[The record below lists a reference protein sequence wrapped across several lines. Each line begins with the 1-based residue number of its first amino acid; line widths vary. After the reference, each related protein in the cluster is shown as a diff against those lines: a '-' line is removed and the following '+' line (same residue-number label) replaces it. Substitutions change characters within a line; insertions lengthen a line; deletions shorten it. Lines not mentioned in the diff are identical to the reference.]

1 MGRFKVYSFALI
13 GSLIGSLIGIQG
25 CKSFKG
31 AEVNVTPNPLEVHAD
46 SVKFTVKASIP
57 PKSGFK
63 KKGVY
68 YGRLVIKGGG
78 GEYEVGRVTISSEQY
93 PDLNKVGASASYN
106 GAVAYQEGMNGGNLI
121 AENRYERKKK
131 KIDLPELTLAPCCIT
146 TSRLVATDDQVI
158 FEDVSYQPRTPI
170 SLEAKFQFPKDVFKI
185 QPTEYEK
192 AEIRAIGDFL
202 NKKYE
207 ATKVVIEGFA
217 SPEGTFRRN
226 RFLSVNRA
234 REVQQWLIDQLK
246 KAGYKVYLD
255 STFFEFRTTTE
266 DWDGFLANLEKLNL
280 PEDRKKQIIQIVA
293 AGYEPEVTERKVM
306 AIVGGEEK
314 VEFILA
320 PLRRATIRL
329 MGYTGKHTDQQIDSL
344 VAALV
349 NGQISDQQLVKE
361 FDQEEIRY
369 AAQRQ
374 KDNLDAQIRLM
385 RAYIRAYPD
394 DFRGY
399 NDLGAYLILKGLYD
413 EALEYLT
420 QANAKKPNHYAV
432 LNNIGVV
439 HKAKKNYQEAL
450 VNLSASYSAKATPQ
464 AAFNLGVVYEKKAMY
479 KEAAEMFGNATTIP
493 LAKYNSGLSKLLMG
507 DLAGAKADLES
518 SIRSNQNHA
527 LSYYVLAIVG
537 ARSAETNLLTINLK
551 KAIQLDN
558 NLGKKARQDLEFQKY
573 WNTPEFQATVGS

>member
-1 MGRFKVYSFALI
+1 MKRFNVFSY
-13 GSLIGSLIGIQG
+13 GLIGILISALLGMQG
-25 CKSFKG
+25 CKSFQG

-78 GEYEVGRVTISSEQY
+78 GEYEVGRITISSEQY
-93 PDLNKVGASASYN
+93 PDINKVGASTSYD
-106 GAVAYQEGMNGGNLI
+106 GATVYQEGMNGGNLV

-131 KIDLPELTLAPCCIT
+131 KIELPELTLAPCCIT
-146 TSRLVATDDQVI
+146 TSRLVAMDDQVI
-158 FEDVSYQPRTPI
+158 FEEVNYQTRTPI
-170 SLEAKFQFPKDVFKI
+170 SLEAKFQFPKDVYKI
-185 QPTEYEK
+185 QPTEFEK
-192 AEIRAIGDFL
+192 AEIKAIGDFL

-207 ATKVVIEGFA
+207 ATKVIIEGFA

-226 RFLSVNRA
+226 KFLSVNRA
-234 REVQQWLIDQLK
+234 REVQNWLIDQLK
-246 KAGYKVYLD
+246 KAGYNVYLD
-255 STFFEFRTTTE
+255 STFFEFHTTTE
-266 DWDGFLANLEKLNL
+266 DWEGFLANLDKLNL

-293 AGYEPEVTERKVM
+293 AGYDPEVTERKVM

-329 MGYTGKHTDQQIDSL
+329 MGYTGKHTDKQIDSL
-344 VAALV
+344 VNAFM
-349 NGQISDQQLVKE
+349 NGQLSDEQLVKE
-361 FDQEEIRY
+361 FEQEEIRY
-369 AAQRQ
+369 AARRQ
-374 KDNLDAQIRLM
+374 EGNLDAQIRLM
-385 RAYIRAYPD
+385 RAYIRAYPND
-394 DFRGY
+394 YRGY

-413 EALEYLT
+413 EALDYLT
-420 QANAKKPNHYAV
+420 QANAKKPNHYAI

-450 VNLSASYSAKATPQ
+450 VNLSASYSAKSTSE

-479 KEAAEMFGNATTIP
+479 KEAAEMFDNATNIP

-507 DLAGAKADLES
+507 DLAGAKADLEA
-518 SIRSNQNHA
+518 SIRNNQNHA

-551 KAIQLDN
+551 KAIQLDS
-558 NLGKKARQDLEFQKY
+558 NLKSKARQDLEFRKY
-573 WNTPEFQATVGS
+573 WDTPEFQATLGS

>member
-1 MGRFKVYSFALI
+1 MRRFKVYSFALI
-13 GSLIGSLIGIQG
+13 GSLIGSVIGIQG

-93 PDLNKVGASASYN
+93 PDINKVGASASYD

-121 AENRYERKKK
+121 AQNRYERKKK

-158 FEDVSYQPRTPI
+158 FVDVTYQPRTPI

-266 DWDGFLANLEKLNL
+266 DWDGFLANLDKLNL

-293 AGYEPEVTERKVM
+293 AGYDPEVTERKVM

-349 NGQISDQQLVKE
+349 NGQISDEQLVKE

-374 KDNLDAQIRLM
+374 KENLDVQIRLM

-479 KEAAEMFGNATTIP
+479 KEAAEMFANATTIP

-518 SIRSNQNHA
+518 SIRSNQDHA